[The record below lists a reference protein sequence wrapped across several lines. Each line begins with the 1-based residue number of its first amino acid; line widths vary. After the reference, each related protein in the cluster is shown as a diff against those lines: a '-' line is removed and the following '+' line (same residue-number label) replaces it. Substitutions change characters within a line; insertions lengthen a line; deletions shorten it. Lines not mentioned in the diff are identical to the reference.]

1 MAAHCD
7 GVLLA
12 SAAWP
17 TSISW
22 LSVVNLRLV
31 EEERFSLD
39 HLLLERLL
47 VDLPASGLSSPGV
60 VRGTP
65 IPLGGRAQLNV
76 CSW

>member
-47 VDLPASGLSSPGV
+47 VDLPASGLSSPV
-60 VRGTP
+60 LSEELPFLWEVEP
-65 IPLGGRAQLNV
+65 N
-76 CSW
+76 